1 MTPKSGQDSLARTAW
16 KRLRFFIV
24 LGVVLALHLPSFAD
38 SILRFMDRLTPVV
51 LDEPAARIEAQALA
65 KECRDGCSWE
75 GKTVIVDG
83 RAVKVSFDGW
93 PMFVEFEGGLIC
105 RMSGDAADEA
115 AAVEKWNAASVVGI
129 VKTEREKVFLDGCRA
144 YRDEGTAGV
153 DVTPE
158 EDGKPAG
165 QAVPQNGKEE

>member
-1 MTPKSGQDSLARTAW
+1 MTPKSGQDSLARTTW

-93 PMFVEFEGGLIC
+93 PMFVETEM
-105 RMSGDAADEA
+105 REQREWTSRR
-115 AAVEKWNAASVVGI
+115 KRAASRQGRPCPRTARKNSSRLKRLHPVGHPSGQQA
-129 VKTEREKVFLDGCRA
+129 GCR
-144 YRDEGTAGV
+144 
-153 DVTPE
+153 
-158 EDGKPAG
+158 
-165 QAVPQNGKEE
+165 